1 MTALTRWRDV
11 GDAVPYN
18 ALPVDGFVGSDAH
31 IAPAGNVRSHGADR
45 VVRPYVRL
53 SVMLCNERGRSMIRR
68 AGPMCPAAQY
78 ALIPAG
84 HAGPALQRGAA
95 NRP

>member
-18 ALPVDGFVGSDAH
+18 ALPVDGFVEGDAH

-45 VVRPYVRL
+45 VVRPY
-53 SVMLCNERGRSMIRR
+53 S
-68 AGPMCPAAQY
+68 
-78 ALIPAG
+78 
-84 HAGPALQRGAA
+84 GA
-95 NRP
+95 RIVQ